1 MSAQAITLNNS
12 PLRRFANALYRR
24 PNLYLALLLAPPLLW
39 FGAIYLGSLLA
50 LMWQGFYTFDDFT
63 MSVLPEWTL
72 DNYRQLLN
80 ASNLDIVVRTVSMAL
95 AVSLADA
102 LMAFPIALYMALYA
116 SAPDTSPGTH
126 IRQLRSKR
134 RRSGIHRHGN
144 REALMCSDILASITG
159 RQGSGLGQ
167 RGGRHLGHQR
177 LLRLFCGRL
186 AACGSQR
193 IPGIGLLPIRSHTP
207 PIFIE
212 ITQHILSIPH
222 ALFGG

>member
-1 MSAQAITLNNS
+1 MIL
-12 PLRRFANALYRR
+12 FIY
-24 PNLYLALLLAPPLLW
+24 LYLFDFIDNFIEFIRCATALLW
-39 FGAIYLGSLLA
+39 FPAASRLHHIGLRQPPAPSGGKGCQGSPL
-50 LMWQGFYTFDDFT
+50 
-63 MSVLPEWTL
+63 S
-72 DNYRQLLN
+72 
-80 ASNLDIVVRTVSMAL
+80 AL
-95 AVSLADA
+95 AVMAHPLYRLLRTRLPSGGARPTQGQSLADA

-116 SAPDTSPGTH
+116 SAPATSPGTH

-193 IPGIGLLPIRSHTP
+193 IPGIGLLPIR
-207 PIFIE
+207 
-212 ITQHILSIPH
+212 
-222 ALFGG
+222 